1 MRSWYTCKHVT
12 SLFLDSCSEKDIDLP
27 GGDITQYWTNNAA
40 ACQIKCQKENN
51 CKFWTYG
58 YDHAATVHG
67 GKCFLKR
74 QLVDRVPVKGLIS
87 GRRNCGKLTHIV
99 LF

>member
-1 MRSWYTCKHVT
+1 MYTK
-12 SLFLDSCSEKDIDLP
+12 EKAAIDLP
-27 GGDITQYWTNNAA
+27 GGDITQYWLNNAA
-40 ACQIKCQKENN
+40 ACQIKCQDTWN

-58 YDHAATVHG
+58 YDHAEHG
-67 GKCFLKR
+67 GKCFLKSE
-74 QLVDRVPVKGLIS
+74 LVERKTVKGLIS